1 MNKKSWH
8 KNYPEDI
15 PQQLE
20 LTDTS
25 LYRFLENS
33 ANCYP
38 DNEAILFLNHRLSY
52 SQLKDRV
59 DRFATALH
67 KLGLQ
72 KGVRVAIM
80 LPNCP
85 QIVIAY
91 YAVMRIG
98 ATAVMINPLYTERE
112 LTYQL
117 KDCQAEAILVLDQ
130 LQPKVTNLLPE
141 VGINLLITTS
151 MQDYLAMDVS
161 QPEALIKSEAGY
173 RFEGLLTHA
182 QPDPPEVTI
191 DLANDLALLQYTGGT
206 TGIVKGAMLT
216 HKNLADNVIQ
226 TRVWLNLCEEAKERF
241 FCVLPFFHVFAM
253 TTCMNLSVYLAAS
266 MILIPRLEA
275 LNLLKQIEQYQP
287 TIFQGVPSL
296 YVAVISHPD
305 VKKYDLSSIK
315 FCLSGGAPLPMEVQ
329 QNFEAITGATL
340 VEGYGLTESSPVTHC
355 NPISNMRINGSIGL
369 PLPNT
374 DLKIVDIET
383 GTKELPA
390 GEVGELCIKGPQVM
404 KGYWQM
410 PEETAKSLRD
420 GWLHTGD
427 MAYIDEK
434 GFTYIVDRKKDIVIS
449 LGYNVYPREVEEV
462 LYEHPKVKEAAVI
475 GIADRSRGEVIKAF
489 VVLKEG
495 VEARKEEIIKH
506 CRQHLAQYKVP
517 KHLEFRDELPKS
529 TVGKVLRRVLVE
541 EEQQRNN

>member
-1 MNKKSWH
+1 MYEKTWH
-8 KNYPEDI
+8 KYYPENI
-15 PQQLE
+15 PNQLE
-20 LTDTS
+20 LLDTT
-25 LYRFLENS
+25 LYDFLAHS
-33 ANCYP
+33 AKRYP
-38 DNEAILFLNHRLSY
+38 DNEAILFLNHRLTY

-67 KLGLQ
+67 ELGLQ
-72 KGVRVAIM
+72 KGSRVAIM

-98 ATAVMINPLYTERE
+98 AIAIMINPLYTERE

-130 LQPKVTNLLPE
+130 LQPKVTNILPKLSLK
-141 VGINLLITTS
+141 LLITTGI
-151 MQDYLAMDVS
+151 QDYLALDFAQPVS
-161 QPEALIKSEAGY
+161 TTSEAGY
-173 RFEGLLTHA
+173 SFEGLIANA
-182 QPDPPEVTI
+182 QPTPPEVTI
-191 DLANDLALLQYTGGT
+191 HRAYDLALLQYTGGT

-216 HKNLADNVIQ
+216 HKNLADNVVQ
-226 TRVWLNLCEEAKERF
+226 TRVWLNTCEEAKERF

-253 TTCMNLSVYLAAS
+253 TTCMNLSVYLAAA

-275 LNLLKQIEQYQP
+275 LNLLNQIEQYRP
-287 TIFQGVPSL
+287 TVFQGVPSL

-315 FCLSGGAPLPMEVQ
+315 FCLSGGAPLPVEVQ

-355 NPISNMRINGSIGL
+355 NPISGMRITGSIGL
-369 PLPNT
+369 PIPNT
-374 DLKIVDIET
+374 DIKIVDIET
-383 GTKELPA
+383 GTQELPR
-390 GEVGELCIKGPQVM
+390 GEIGELCIKGPQVM
-404 KGYWQM
+404 KGYWNM

-427 MAYIDEK
+427 VAYIDEK
-434 GFTYIVDRKKDIVIS
+434 GFTYIVERKKDIVIS

-475 GIADRSRGEVIKAF
+475 GVADRSRGEVIKAF

-495 VEARKEEIIKH
+495 VSARKEEILKY

-517 KHLEFRDELPKS
+517 KQLEFRAELPKS
-529 TVGKVLRRVLVE
+529 TVGKVLRRVLLE
-541 EEQQRNN
+541 EEKLKNQD